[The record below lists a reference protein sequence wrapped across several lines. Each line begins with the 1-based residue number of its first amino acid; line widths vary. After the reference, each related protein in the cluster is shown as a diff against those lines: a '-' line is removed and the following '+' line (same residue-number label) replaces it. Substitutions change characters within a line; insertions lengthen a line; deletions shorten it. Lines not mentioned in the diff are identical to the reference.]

1 MIKQRKQVYWLAA
14 LLAALGAVL
23 LYNSRSG
30 TPLMSVISADDKYTP
45 LAVEDPDLRIARLED
60 IQKVVYPG
68 VHRNIF
74 SAEPPP
80 PPRPAVKPQTQQPVV
95 QQPTG
100 PAELVLPFHYFG
112 YAADS
117 SSGKR
122 RAFFTNGDDVY
133 IASEGEIVLTR
144 FRVLRIGNTTSD
156 LEEIATGRR
165 ATLSMEQT
173 VSPPPPQG

>member
-1 MIKQRKQVYWLAA
+1 MKQRTKIYWLAGLVA
-14 LLAALGAVL
+14 VLAVVL

-30 TPLMSVISADDKYTP
+30 GSLVTGLPVDDKFEP
-45 LAVEDPDLRIARLED
+45 LGVADPGLRIARLEE
-60 IQKVVYPG
+60 IHKAVYPG

-80 PPRPAVKPQTQQPVV
+80 PPQPKVVPPPPQQTV

-100 PAELVLPFHYFG
+100 PAPLELPFKFFG

-117 SSGKR
+117 RSGKR

-133 IASEGEIVLTR
+133 IASEGETILAR

-156 LEEIATGRR
+156 LEEISTGRR
-165 ATLSMEQT
+165 ATLSIDQT
-173 VSPPPPQG
+173 AGPQPPQG

>member
-1 MIKQRKQVYWLAA
+1 MMKKRKQVYWLAG
-14 LLAALGAVL
+14 LLAILAAVL
-23 LYNSRSG
+23 LYNRFSG
-30 TPLMSVISADDKYTP
+30 APLMPVISADDKYAP
-45 LAVEDPDLRIARLED
+45 LAVEDPDLRIARLEE

-74 SAEPPP
+74 SFEL
-80 PPRPAVKPQTQQPVV
+80 PPRPVVKPQTEQPIV

-100 PAELVLPFHYFG
+100 PDVLVLPFKFFG

-117 SSGKR
+117 GSGKR

-156 LEEIATGRR
+156 LEEISTGRR
-165 ATLSMEQT
+165 TTLTIDET
-173 VSPPPPQG
+173 VAPPPPQG